1 VLETLAAVVVRL
13 ATMLPSS
20 SPASTPSK
28 AGPAKRTRDEAAA
41 QAPERHDCE
50 LTALKR
56 PRPADLRGGDREA
69 ALKPGRPPRRGSRSP
84 CAPGDT
90 LCARENVASATGHS
104 QRSMRRELCAVLPP
118 VVDGPGGL
126 AGRLGDEPTPHTLR
140 KCSSTCRNADSA
152 VRDAATAVG
161 DADGSTRKRLRASG
175 GVCAAAKM
183 AEGGK
188 GKPEVS
194 PKKLAAAGE
203 AGVPVAENWT
213 REEQA
218 ERRAWL
224 NEDLR
229 KDASRKGGKVAHF
242 LVGRV
247 DAWEQATDT
256 FAVKY
261 DDNTE
266 EWMDY
271 EGMKRG
277 VLECNRKHAH
287 TVESSQNDVRYPSV
301 PVNGGNPRALTY
313 PPISIVSDQAPQSSK
328 SVDDRECGVGMT
340 LEPDPGSN
348 CQYFHVGSMK
358 AGGALAKDGQVKSG
372 DKLVR
377 VDGFHCRGVRRANIK
392 ERVKGPAKSEIVLE
406 FERAGRVFKVTLLRT
421 SGFAA
426 THRALATLDQN
437 GVEHRKDRAKDPAL
451 GDGKT
456 AAQAQLL
463 SSNVRNSISE
473 SATSQAENGDRE
485 QCLERSARSP
495 SECFRGSLS
504 DKERGNGRDRNRDA
518 DRAQDAEGRGR
529 DRQET
534 GWGQARDTERQRGRA
549 ISPLRGQSAK
559 DEERDRERN
568 RERERERERERSRNR
583 DSGEVRGGD
592 AGGYWRDDKGRKDAG
607 GDAHG
612 RHRDCYGD
620 SQGTEKSQDLKR
632 NIDINKQIMRAQG
645 VSELCTLIETRVA
658 EFNHVNVSTAFRTLL
673 QAPRDGGPRGVV
685 ERALQA
691 LEAAALRTID
701 AFGAQHVSN
710 TLHIMA

>member
-1 VLETLAAVVVRL
+1 MVLETLAAVVVRL

-69 ALKPGRPPRRGSRSP
+69 APKPGRPPRRGSRSP
-84 CAPGDT
+84 SAPGDT

-277 VLECNRKHAH
+277 VLEC
-287 TVESSQNDVRYPSV
+287 
-301 PVNGGNPRALTY
+301 
-313 PPISIVSDQAPQSSK
+313 K
-328 SVDDRECGVGMT
+328 SVYEERESLLNQR
-340 LEPDPGSN
+340 LEKEFFCHKTGKSFGFFPGTV
-348 CQYFHVGSMK
+348 HEW
-358 AGGALAKDGQVKSG
+358 AGKTDVYVIQFDDGQEEVLTRDETKRLVLSTSQKSKRGPLGKQVKTSPPAPVTTCVPALDCATPSPVAPRQSMASG
-372 DKLVR
+372 AAWRERAALDLVR
-377 VDGFHCRGVRRANIK
+377 DTPFPH
-392 ERVKGPAKSEIVLE
+392 
-406 FERAGRVFKVTLLRT
+406 KV
-421 SGFAA
+421 
-426 THRALATLDQN
+426 
-437 GVEHRKDRAKDPAL
+437 
-451 GDGKT
+451 
-456 AAQAQLL
+456 
-463 SSNVRNSISE
+463 
-473 SATSQAENGDRE
+473 
-485 QCLERSARSP
+485 
-495 SECFRGSLS
+495 
-504 DKERGNGRDRNRDA
+504 
-518 DRAQDAEGRGR
+518 
-529 DRQET
+529 
-534 GWGQARDTERQRGRA
+534 
-549 ISPLRGQSAK
+549 
-559 DEERDRERN
+559 
-568 RERERERERERSRNR
+568 
-583 DSGEVRGGD
+583 
-592 AGGYWRDDKGRKDAG
+592 
-607 GDAHG
+607 
-612 RHRDCYGD
+612 
-620 SQGTEKSQDLKR
+620 
-632 NIDINKQIMRAQG
+632 
-645 VSELCTLIETRVA
+645 
-658 EFNHVNVSTAFRTLL
+658 
-673 QAPRDGGPRGVV
+673 
-685 ERALQA
+685 
-691 LEAAALRTID
+691 
-701 AFGAQHVSN
+701 
-710 TLHIMA
+710 